1 MANNR
6 LSLMLKTSIHPEEI
20 PEDEFLKPMNLS
32 AYKLAKEI
40 GVQQTRISQ
49 IIKEKRS
56 ITADTAIRFS
66 NFFGTNEEFW
76 MNLQREYDL
85 RNAHAEKEISRIEK
99 YEFV

>member
-1 MANNR
+1 
-6 LSLMLKTSIHPEEI
+6 MLKNNIHPGEI
-20 PEDEFLKPMNLS
+20 PEEEFLKPMNIT

-49 IIKEKRS
+49 IIRKKRT

-66 NFFGTNEEFW
+66 KFFGTTEEFW

-85 RNAHAEKEISRIEK
+85 RRAYAEKEK
-99 YEFV
+99 EFNQIRKFQLVS